1 MSLAIRTERQRLVVE
16 YAQQHPFEQAG
27 DYAKAALALNIP
39 MNTVRHYA
47 KQFGL
52 NMKMPGPRKGY
63 SIGKPILPREV
74 NPSVPLVAKDNS
86 LAERIRKYL
95 MKYLCTKDELADFFE
110 VAPKVIQAGLDEL
123 KERAVTLDCENGIYS
138 IQNDIRPPEE
148 PVKETLEG
156 LGARAGHFVIGHTA
170 DWHTSSKYCRE
181 DVITKLYEW
190 YAAEGV
196 TTVYH
201 AGNWCDGQAKFN
213 EFDLLIH
220 GVTPQIHEFLR
231 VCPQIPGIKTKVL
244 SGDDHEGW
252 WVQREGINIGQ
263 LLALEAHK
271 AGRDDI
277 EDIGY
282 MERDIELASGQ
293 IMRVIHAG
301 GGSAYAT
308 SYKAQKYVESLQG
321 GEKPRI
327 VVMGHYHKFEFG
339 YPREVYVLQPGCC
352 QDQTPFMRKKQ
363 IQAHVGG
370 CILDIHVNDGGIID
384 EVGCRFKSF
393 FDKQFYEYHQ
403 E

>member
-1 MSLAIRTERQRLVVE
+1 MKPIRTERQKLVVD
-16 YAQQHPFEQAG
+16 YAVQHPFEHGG
-27 DYAKAALALNIP
+27 DYLRAAIVLGIP
-39 MNTVRHYA
+39 ANTVRHYV
-47 KQFGL
+47 KQYGL
-52 NMKMPGPRKGY
+52 NTKMPGPRKDY
-63 SIGKPILPREV
+63 SVGKPILPREAS
-74 NPSVPLVAKDNS
+74 PAIPLVAKDNS

-95 MKYLCTKDELADFFE
+95 TKYQRTKDELADFFE

-138 IQNDIRPPEE
+138 IQNDIRPPED

-156 LGARAGHFVIGHTA
+156 LGARSGMFHIGHTA
-170 DWHTSSKYCRE
+170 DWHTASKYCRE

-196 TTVYH
+196 TTVYL

-213 EFDLLIH
+213 EFDLLVH

-231 VCPQIPGIKTKVL
+231 VCPQIPGIKTKAL

-263 LLALEAHK
+263 LLELEARK

-282 MERDIELASGQ
+282 MERDIELAAGQ

-339 YPREVYVLQPGCC
+339 YPREVYALQPGCC

-370 CILDIHVNDGGIID
+370 CILDIHVNDSGIID